1 MPQEV
6 EIDEYSL
13 ENIAKQTGGKYFRA
27 ISNHNLEQIYE
38 EINQLEKSQ
47 VKSHKIYEYHEFFNM
62 FSWLALGILLI
73 DFSFRFI
80 IFKNSN

>member
-27 ISNHNLEQIYE
+27 TSNDNLEQIYE

-47 VKSHKIYEYHEFFNM
+47 IKTHKTYEYHEFFNV
-62 FSWLALGILLI
+62 FLWLALGILLI